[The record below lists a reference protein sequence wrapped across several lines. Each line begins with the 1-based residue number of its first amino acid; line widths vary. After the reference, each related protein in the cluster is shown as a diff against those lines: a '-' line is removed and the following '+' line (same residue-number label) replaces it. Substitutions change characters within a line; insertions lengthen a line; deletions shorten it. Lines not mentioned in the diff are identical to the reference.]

1 MEFKFK
7 SGNIFFL
14 GDGKIMIDYPLGV
27 AIIKLPSRKYKEM
40 KKKFANGEAIFFTT
54 ESGKIVKIAK
64 RGENDDLPDIKNFLE
79 IK

>member
-14 GDGKIMIDYPLGV
+14 RDEKIMIDYPLGV
-27 AIIKLPSRKYKEM
+27 AIIKLSCRKYREM
-40 KKKFANGEAIFFTT
+40 KRKFANGEAIFFTT

-64 RGENDDLPDIKNFLE
+64 RVNDYLLPDIKKFLDIE
-79 IK
+79 